1 MSVTT
6 AVIADMH
13 IPALGTHL
21 DMAAK
26 GTGPAL
32 SHVSKS
38 SSDSRYDFMLRKEL
52 FTMTP
57 DDLSNV
63 KFGSHFFFLGGKRTS
78 MGRTSFCG
86 SMSAT

>member
-6 AVIADMH
+6 TIIADMH

-21 DMAAK
+21 DVAAK
-26 GTGPAL
+26 CASPAL

-38 SSDSRYDFMLRKEL
+38 SSDSRNDLMLRKEL
-52 FTMTP
+52 FSMTP

-63 KFGSHFFFLGGKRTS
+63 KFGPHFFGGNRTS